1 MKFGISQFWAKTPA
15 VILQAIQFMAAL
27 GAALV
32 AFFAQAEY
40 PAELENTIMK
50 VYVDLTALL
59 AIIGQFFGVETTET
73 YPVNK
78 K

>member
-1 MKFGISQFWAKTPA
+1 MKFGVTQFWAKTPTI
-15 VILQAIQFMAAL
+15 ILQAIQFLAAL

-32 AFFAQAEY
+32 AFFAKAEY

-50 VYVDLTALL
+50 IYVDLTALL
-59 AIIGQFFGVETTET
+59 AIIGQFFGVEATET
-73 YPVNK
+73 YPVK